1 MHENVLPFKGLS
13 KGPYFTVVRLS
24 CNVSIGKFN
33 NSYRQFLKYCTGATY
48 RFFWCV
54 SPDDSVCLA
63 VAGTRTELSI
73 FNGYVKN
80 SVGHYFDVCDVLYG
94 GRGAVAFNKLMTEL
108 FQQRKRTTDHCRSF
122 GGSVQ

>member
-1 MHENVLPFKGLS
+1 MIKTATPFQGLH

-24 CNVSIGKFN
+24 GDVSIGKFN
-33 NSYRQFLKYCTGATY
+33 NSYRQFLEYCTGATY
-48 RFFWCV
+48 SFFWCV

-63 VAGTRTELSI
+63 VAGTRTEIYI
-73 FNGYVKN
+73 FNSYVRN
-80 SVGHYFDVCDVLYG
+80 SVGHYFNVCDVLYS

-108 FQQRKRTTDHCRSF
+108 FQQRKRTTGHRRSF